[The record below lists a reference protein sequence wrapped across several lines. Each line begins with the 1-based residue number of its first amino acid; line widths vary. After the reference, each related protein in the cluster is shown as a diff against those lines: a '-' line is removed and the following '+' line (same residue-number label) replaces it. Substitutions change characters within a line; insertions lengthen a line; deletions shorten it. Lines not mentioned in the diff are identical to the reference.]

1 MQINIERLMR
11 TFNQVGNIGGGENG
25 VTRLPNSPAYKE
37 AAGVL
42 AGLMEE
48 AGMTAH
54 IDSVGNVIGCLPGKD
69 ASLKH
74 IAMGSHLDTVAD
86 AGLYDGNLGIHAALE
101 CVNAMRDA
109 GYRPNRSIEVIGFN
123 FEEGSELGGTF
134 GSRAMMGCGDALLPE
149 VKRYFDKFGLD
160 ERKVSDA
167 KIDAG
172 RLFAFFELHPE
183 QGSRLEKQGLP
194 IGVVDSIIGIER
206 YVVTVNGEY
215 NAAGTTPMSMRKDSL
230 FAAARLICEIERLSG
245 ELTDPFVAT
254 VGRIE
259 AFPGLLNVIPGKT
272 ELYLEIRDIR
282 AENMRGFM
290 DRLNDFIAAE
300 KDFKITVEQIID
312 KPPLALD
319 AGLVS
324 MLENLC
330 RERGISSVTL
340 PSFAGHDAK
349 VMAAYVPAVMIFVP
363 SAGGISHNKLEY
375 TDPADI
381 KTGTELLLEA
391 VLKLDAAPESGAC
404 AL

>member
-1 MQINIERLMR
+1 
-11 TFNQVGNIGGGENG
+11 
-25 VTRLPNSPAYKE
+25 
-37 AAGVL
+37 
-42 AGLMEE
+42 
-48 AGMTAH
+48 
-54 IDSVGNVIGCLPGKD
+54 
-69 ASLKH
+69 
-74 IAMGSHLDTVAD
+74 
-86 AGLYDGNLGIHAALE
+86 
-101 CVNAMRDA
+101 
-109 GYRPNRSIEVIGFN
+109 
-123 FEEGSELGGTF
+123 
-134 GSRAMMGCGDALLPE
+134 
-149 VKRYFDKFGLD
+149 
-160 ERKVSDA
+160 
-167 KIDAG
+167 
-172 RLFAFFELHPE
+172 
-183 QGSRLEKQGLP
+183 
-194 IGVVDSIIGIER
+194 
-206 YVVTVNGEY
+206 
-215 NAAGTTPMSMRKDSL
+215 MSMRKDSL

-324 MLENLC
+324 MLEDLC